1 MWLRDWARRSLASRI
16 TLYVTLAF
24 ALTLCLSVAGLH
36 VVLTHALY
44 SRVDADLQLRLESLG
59 RLRAARPGLESS
71 AGLLAEYSYDAHQD
85 FYQAWDGA
93 GRTVARSDSSVGRD
107 LPLPPAKTV
116 GTGVAYELVLPD
128 GHRGRAMAIQLAL
141 LAGDPRSDLTV
152 LVAKE
157 TESFEALRRN
167 LLGVMALAAA
177 ATLLVALLAARFAID
192 RSIAPIH
199 TLAGQIAGIDPRSP
213 ERPAIDIGTLPAEL
227 EPFAARTL
235 LMLDSLLDALER
247 EKRFARN
254 VAHELRTP
262 LAEMRMLAEVGDL
275 SQSLEEARLSLAGV
289 TASATELQLIVDSLL
304 ALGRYESGAEQPQT
318 EPLDLVALLH
328 HELTRV
334 AAAARQRRLR
344 MSSHLTGEYWILS
357 DALLLQRLV
366 ANLLGNAV
374 SHAPDG
380 ATICVVMS
388 PEGSLL
394 IDNPAPHL
402 EQEDVARLRE
412 RFYRVDSGRGGSHA
426 GLGLALSEAIA
437 AILGLQLELQLGYGR
452 KLMVTVTG
460 FRSLPG

>member
-24 ALTLCLSVAGLH
+24 ALTLCLGVVGLH
-36 VVLTHALY
+36 VVLSRALF
-44 SRVDADLQLRLESLG
+44 SRIDADLALRLESLSQ
-59 RLRAARPGLESS
+59 RDMIHPGLKGGVE
-71 AGLLAEYSYDAHQD
+71 LLAEYSFRAHRD
-85 FYQAWDGA
+85 FFQVWDGQ
-93 GRTVARSDSSVGRD
+93 GRSLAHSESSVGRD
-107 LPLPPAKTV
+107 LPWPPAAALANRE
-116 GTGVAYELVLPD
+116 AYQLELPD
-128 GHRGRAMAIQLAL
+128 GHRGRAMATRVELPE
-141 LAGDPRSDLTV
+141 GDPRTALIV
-152 LVAKE
+152 VVAKE
-157 TESFEALRRN
+157 TESLEDLRRT
-167 LLGVMALAAA
+167 LLGIMVLAAA
-177 ATLLVALLAARFAID
+177 ATLLVALLAARYAIE
-192 RSIAPIH
+192 RSMAPVH
-199 TLAGQIAGIDPRSP
+199 SLAAQVAGIDPRSP
-213 ERPAIDIGTLPAEL
+213 ERQAIDVGTLPAEL
-227 EPFAARTL
+227 EPFATKTL

-275 SQSLEEARLSLAGV
+275 SQSLEEARHSLAGV
-289 TASATELQLIVDSLL
+289 TASAAELQLIVDSLL

-344 MSSHLTGEYWILS
+344 ISSHLTGEYWILS

-380 ATICVVMS
+380 ATISVVMS

-437 AILGLQLELQLGYGR
+437 AILGLQLELRLGYGH

-460 FRSLPG
+460 FKSLPG